1 MTWARLR
8 ESAGS
13 LGSPTLSRVVT
24 SVAIVEDDVRLR
36 DLLRRGLTDAGFAVV
51 LSVGTGRE
59 LLGGLAASGAG
70 LLVAD
75 IGLPDAD
82 GRDVVA
88 ALRASG
94 SGIGVLMLTAR
105 EGLTDR
111 LSGFHAGA
119 DDYLAKPF
127 AFTELVVRLQAL
139 ARRASDTRPA
149 TPVVEGLRLD
159 PGVHAAAFAERRV
172 ALTPTEFRLL
182 ARLVG
187 DPGQVVRRHSL
198 IAAGWPDGAIVQDN
212 TLDAYVARLRRKLTE
227 LDAGIELTTVR
238 GVGYGVR

>member
-1 MTWARLR
+1 M
-8 ESAGS
+8 
-13 LGSPTLSRVVT
+13 VT
-24 SVAIVEDDVRLR
+24 TVAIVEDDARLR
-36 DLLRRGLTDAGFAVV
+36 DLLRRGLTDAGFTVV

-59 LLGGLAASGAG
+59 LLAGLAGSGAG

-94 SGIGVLMLTAR
+94 SGVGVLMLTAR

-111 LSGFHAGA
+111 LSGFHAGV

-127 AFTELVVRLQAL
+127 AFAELVVRLQAL
-139 ARRASDTRPA
+139 ARRASDLRPA
-149 TPVVEGLRLD
+149 APVVDGLRLD
-159 PGVHAAAFAERRV
+159 PGVHAAAFGARRV

-187 DPGQVVRRHSL
+187 DPGQVVRRYAL

-212 TLDAYVARLRRKLTE
+212 TLDAFVARLRRKLAE
-227 LDAGIELTTVR
+227 LDAGIELATVR
-238 GVGYGVR
+238 GVGYQVR